1 MDMITATILAII
13 LSVVFAFMVE
23 AKAKWTAEQQE
34 QVQKQVQ
41 EQVQE
46 QVRSIIKEE
55 KEKTHRLQEVAHQGM
70 YKVIETYGELI
81 ATLKI
86 KEIEH
91 VKTIQKQ
98 QDQIDRMEGSLK
110 RILEGLYDWETQAPV
125 HTHEIELLMG
135 FPLTRENGFTGTET
149 WLCDHGQ
156 GRLLTERSFH
166 SLILAKCRKSPAQ
179 LCCCGVR
186 PLCWSA
192 ALSSGSRWGWWPPLA
207 PWP

>member
-23 AKAKWTAEQQE
+23 AKAKWTAEQQEQVQKQVQEQVQEQVQKQVQE

-149 WLCDHGQ
+149 WLCDIDPTTQQ
-156 GRLLTERSFH
+156 GFRLEKR
-166 SLILAKCRKSPAQ
+166 IVAMEAKMAR
-179 LCCCGVR
+179 LV
-186 PLCWSA
+186 
-192 ALSSGSRWGWWPPLA
+192 
-207 PWP
+207 